1 MKIARAGCDIQTILL
16 ILDTSGSIGSSDFE
30 RMKRAMSNLIPH
42 FCSKIQVAVIT
53 FSHTINLEFCFNCF
67 DNTQDGR
74 TDIQNAILAIP
85 YRVGNTHT
93 GAATRC
99 AIHDIFTSECG
110 LHRGTNCV
118 DVIYITDGRS
128 NGGFNVCNEVRCL
141 HNAPSLSDKINV
153 YAIGIGNANP
163 TEIDCIAGDNDD
175 KIFSQRNFN
184 AFEAL
189 IASTTT
195 RLVSNMPK
203 YSCFDTRGKLGDFV
217 VVSED

>member
-16 ILDTSGSIGSSDFE
+16 ILDTSGSIATSDFE

-42 FCSKIQVAVIT
+42 FCSKIQVAAIT
-53 FSHTINLEFCFNCF
+53 FSSTINLEFCFNCF
-67 DNTQDGR
+67 DNTQVGR

-85 YRVGNTHT
+85 YRGGGTRT

-99 AIHDIFTSECG
+99 AIHDILTSECG
-110 LHRGTNCV
+110 LHPGTNCV

-128 NGGFNVCNEVRCL
+128 GGQHDVCNEVRCL

-153 YAIGIGNANP
+153 YAIGIGNVNP

-175 KIFSQRNFN
+175 TIFSQRNFN
-184 AFEAL
+184 TFEAL

-217 VVSED
+217 VVP